1 VARSARHRVERFAL
15 GVVFAI
21 AAWIIERRVLKA
33 IRRRGQEPPKAPL
46 SEHATSEI
54 EKPRA

>member
-1 VARSARHRVERFAL
+1 MARSPWRRVERFAL

-33 IRRRGQEPPKAPL
+33 IRRRGDTPPAVVP
-46 SEHATSEI
+46 SEQMGELERPSA
-54 EKPRA
+54 

>member
-1 VARSARHRVERFAL
+1 VSVLRKLERVSL
-15 GVVFAI
+15 GVVFAV

-33 IRRRGQEPPKAPL
+33 IRRRGETPPRPAL

>member
-1 VARSARHRVERFAL
+1 MARSPLRRVERVAL

-33 IRRRGQEPPKAPL
+33 IRRRGEAAPAIP
-46 SEHATSEI
+46 SEQVGELERPSG
-54 EKPRA
+54 

>member
-1 VARSARHRVERFAL
+1 MARSPWRRVERFAL

-33 IRRRGQEPPKAPL
+33 IRRRGEVPPAAVP
-46 SEHATSEI
+46 SEQVGELERPSA
-54 EKPRA
+54 